1 MGQIQRALV
10 GIAVVLSAVFMP
22 MAFMSGATGEIYRQF
37 SITLISSMLL
47 SVFVAMSLTPALCA
61 TILKAAPEGGH
72 KPNALFAR
80 FNTLFEKSTQHYTD
94 STRSLLRCTGRYM
107 VVYLLIC
114 AGMAVLF
121 LRTPTSFLPEEDQ
134 GVFMTTAQLPS
145 GATMVNTTKVLQ
157 QVTDY
162 YLTKEKDNV
171 QSVFT
176 VGGFGFSGQ
185 GQNNGLA
192 FISLKPWSER
202 VGEENS
208 VTAIIQRAMI
218 ALSSINK
225 AVVFPFNLPAVAELG
240 TASGFDMELLDNG
253 NLGHEKLTQA

>member
-1 MGQIQRALV
+1 M
-10 GIAVVLSAVFMP
+10 
-22 MAFMSGATGEIYRQF
+22 
-37 SITLISSMLL
+37 
-47 SVFVAMSLTPALCA
+47 
-61 TILKAAPEGGH
+61 
-72 KPNALFAR
+72 
-80 FNTLFEKSTQHYTD
+80 
-94 STRSLLRCTGRYM
+94 
-107 VVYLLIC
+107 
-114 AGMAVLF
+114 
-121 LRTPTSFLPEEDQ
+121 
-134 GVFMTTAQLPS
+134 
-145 GATMVNTTKVLQ
+145 
-157 QVTDY
+157 
-162 YLTKEKDNV
+162 
-171 QSVFT
+171 FT

-253 NLGHEKLTQA
+253 NLGHEKLTQARNELLSLAAQSPNQVIGVRPNGLEDTPMFKVNVNAAKAEAMGVALSDINQTISTAFGSSYVNDFLNQGRVKKCMSRQARRSVCCRITSTNGMYATPLARWHRFLPIRLPNGPMVHRDWNATTASRQWRF

>member
-1 MGQIQRALV
+1 
-10 GIAVVLSAVFMP
+10 
-22 MAFMSGATGEIYRQF
+22 
-37 SITLISSMLL
+37 
-47 SVFVAMSLTPALCA
+47 
-61 TILKAAPEGGH
+61 
-72 KPNALFAR
+72 
-80 FNTLFEKSTQHYTD
+80 
-94 STRSLLRCTGRYM
+94 
-107 VVYLLIC
+107 
-114 AGMAVLF
+114 
-121 LRTPTSFLPEEDQ
+121 
-134 GVFMTTAQLPS
+134 MTTAQLPS

-225 AVVFPFNLPAVAELG
+225 AVVFPFNLPRWLNWVPRQVLIWNCWTTVTWGTKTNPGAKRAVITGSAITESGHRG
-240 TASGFDMELLDNG
+240 TPERPGRYADVQSERQRC
-253 NLGHEKLTQA
+253 ES

>member
-1 MGQIQRALV
+1 M
-10 GIAVVLSAVFMP
+10 
-22 MAFMSGATGEIYRQF
+22 
-37 SITLISSMLL
+37 
-47 SVFVAMSLTPALCA
+47 
-61 TILKAAPEGGH
+61 
-72 KPNALFAR
+72 
-80 FNTLFEKSTQHYTD
+80 
-94 STRSLLRCTGRYM
+94 
-107 VVYLLIC
+107 
-114 AGMAVLF
+114 
-121 LRTPTSFLPEEDQ
+121 
-134 GVFMTTAQLPS
+134 
-145 GATMVNTTKVLQ
+145 LQ

-192 FISLKPWSER
+192 FIVQPW
-202 VGEENS
+202 VDAFGDKS

-253 NLGHEKLTQA
+253 NLGHEEVAAPNGSCYHWQRNHRIRSPG

>member
-1 MGQIQRALV
+1 
-10 GIAVVLSAVFMP
+10 
-22 MAFMSGATGEIYRQF
+22 
-37 SITLISSMLL
+37 
-47 SVFVAMSLTPALCA
+47 
-61 TILKAAPEGGH
+61 
-72 KPNALFAR
+72 
-80 FNTLFEKSTQHYTD
+80 
-94 STRSLLRCTGRYM
+94 
-107 VVYLLIC
+107 
-114 AGMAVLF
+114 
-121 LRTPTSFLPEEDQ
+121 
-134 GVFMTTAQLPS
+134 MTTAQLPS

-157 QVTDY
+157 H

-225 AVVFPFNLPAVAELG
+225 AAVFPFNLPAVAELG

-253 NLGHEKLTQA
+253 NLARKTNPGAKRAGYHWQRNHRIRSPGYARTAWKIRRCSK

>member
-1 MGQIQRALV
+1 
-10 GIAVVLSAVFMP
+10 
-22 MAFMSGATGEIYRQF
+22 
-37 SITLISSMLL
+37 
-47 SVFVAMSLTPALCA
+47 
-61 TILKAAPEGGH
+61 
-72 KPNALFAR
+72 
-80 FNTLFEKSTQHYTD
+80 
-94 STRSLLRCTGRYM
+94 
-107 VVYLLIC
+107 
-114 AGMAVLF
+114 
-121 LRTPTSFLPEEDQ
+121 
-134 GVFMTTAQLPS
+134 MTTAQLPS

-253 NLGHEKLTQA
+253 NLGHEKLTRRETSYYHWQRNHRIKSPGYVRTDWKIRRCSK

>member
-1 MGQIQRALV
+1 
-10 GIAVVLSAVFMP
+10 
-22 MAFMSGATGEIYRQF
+22 
-37 SITLISSMLL
+37 
-47 SVFVAMSLTPALCA
+47 
-61 TILKAAPEGGH
+61 
-72 KPNALFAR
+72 
-80 FNTLFEKSTQHYTD
+80 
-94 STRSLLRCTGRYM
+94 
-107 VVYLLIC
+107 
-114 AGMAVLF
+114 
-121 LRTPTSFLPEEDQ
+121 
-134 GVFMTTAQLPS
+134 MTTAQLPS
-145 GATMVNTTKVLQ
+145 GATMVNATKVLQ

-171 QSVFT
+171 RSVFT

-225 AVVFPFNLPAVAELG
+225 AVVFPFDLPAVAELG

-253 NLGHEKLTQA
+253 DLGHEKLTQARNELLSLAAQSPNQVTGVRPEQAWKIRRCSK

>member
-1 MGQIQRALV
+1 
-10 GIAVVLSAVFMP
+10 
-22 MAFMSGATGEIYRQF
+22 
-37 SITLISSMLL
+37 
-47 SVFVAMSLTPALCA
+47 
-61 TILKAAPEGGH
+61 
-72 KPNALFAR
+72 
-80 FNTLFEKSTQHYTD
+80 
-94 STRSLLRCTGRYM
+94 
-107 VVYLLIC
+107 
-114 AGMAVLF
+114 
-121 LRTPTSFLPEEDQ
+121 
-134 GVFMTTAQLPS
+134 MTTAQLPS

-162 YLTKEKDNV
+162 YLTKEKNNV

-225 AVVFPFNLPAVAELG
+225 AVVFPFNLPRWLNWVPRQVLIWNCWTTAIWG
-240 TASGFDMELLDNG
+240 TKN
-253 NLGHEKLTQA
+253 

>member
-1 MGQIQRALV
+1 M
-10 GIAVVLSAVFMP
+10 
-22 MAFMSGATGEIYRQF
+22 
-37 SITLISSMLL
+37 
-47 SVFVAMSLTPALCA
+47 
-61 TILKAAPEGGH
+61 
-72 KPNALFAR
+72 
-80 FNTLFEKSTQHYTD
+80 
-94 STRSLLRCTGRYM
+94 
-107 VVYLLIC
+107 
-114 AGMAVLF
+114 
-121 LRTPTSFLPEEDQ
+121 
-134 GVFMTTAQLPS
+134 
-145 GATMVNTTKVLQ
+145 
-157 QVTDY
+157 
-162 YLTKEKDNV
+162 
-171 QSVFT
+171 FT

-253 NLGHEKLTQA
+253 NLGHEKLTQARNELLSLAAQSPNQVTGVRPNGLEDTPMFKVNVNAAKAEAMGVALSDINQTISTAFGSSYVNDFLNTRGG

>member
-1 MGQIQRALV
+1 
-10 GIAVVLSAVFMP
+10 
-22 MAFMSGATGEIYRQF
+22 
-37 SITLISSMLL
+37 
-47 SVFVAMSLTPALCA
+47 
-61 TILKAAPEGGH
+61 
-72 KPNALFAR
+72 
-80 FNTLFEKSTQHYTD
+80 
-94 STRSLLRCTGRYM
+94 
-107 VVYLLIC
+107 
-114 AGMAVLF
+114 
-121 LRTPTSFLPEEDQ
+121 
-134 GVFMTTAQLPS
+134 MTTAQLPS

-253 NLGHEKLTQA
+253 